1 MSFVSTSTHVTS
13 FSIKIKK
20 FTCPIKNINTIKLNT
35 AYILSQMRSREGL
48 SFFFNSFLC
57 SQFFFCSS
65 DIFSLLHFL
74 ETLTQETSWDIDRG
88 QHLYTST
95 LEWALAF
102 STQETSWDIDRGWTS
117 HWIFLRYQPKRR
129 RETSTGGRYLDTS
142 TLEWAL
148 EVSFLSWVFF
158 LLENSRQWIFKN
170 NTSKNIFF

>member
-1 MSFVSTSTHVTS
+1 
-13 FSIKIKK
+13 
-20 FTCPIKNINTIKLNT
+20 
-35 AYILSQMRSREGL
+35 MRSFRMSKYFSMIL
-48 SFFFNSFLC
+48 FFVLCSLFFFLF
-57 SQFFFCSS
+57 S
-65 DIFSLLHFL
+65 DIFSLLHIL

-142 TLEWAL
+142 TLDLGSW
-148 EVSFLSWVFF
+148 SFFRHLLSSAFF
-158 LLENSRQWIFKN
+158 LETNRKWIFNKILN
-170 NTSKNIFF
+170 FKIF